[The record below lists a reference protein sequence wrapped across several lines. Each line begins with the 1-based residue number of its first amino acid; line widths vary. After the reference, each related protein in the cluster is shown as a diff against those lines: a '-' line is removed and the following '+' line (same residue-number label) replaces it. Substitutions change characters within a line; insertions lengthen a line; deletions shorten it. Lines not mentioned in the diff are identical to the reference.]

1 MKTKYFIQ
9 KLEDFG
15 FVANVDR
22 EVIIIKNKNG
32 NGLAALSKNNKYSL
46 DTLFNPAFENLRDNE
61 QKGLFDLLVE
71 YTRTPIE
78 EREEEKKWGDE
89 SNKMNEKIAKL
100 EDLIDELE
108 EMSWNRK
115 EYKVIVI
122 RRKIAEIFEEIKGTK

>member
-22 EVIIIKNKNG
+22 GVIIIKNKNG

-46 DTLFNPAFENLRDNE
+46 DTLFNSAFENLRDNE
-61 QKGLFDLLVE
+61 QKELFDLLVE

-78 EREEEKKWGDE
+78 EREEEWGDE
-89 SNKMNEKIAKL
+89 SNKINEKMAKL

-108 EMSWNRK
+108 DVAWNRK
-115 EYKVIVI
+115 EYQVIGI
-122 RRKIAEIFEEIKGTK
+122 RSKIAEIFEEIKRDGEI